1 MSWGGKGCSQM
12 LLFIPWLINTERK
25 WETLTGLSGAPEE
38 DSSQLWCFHLPTQ
51 PTWSFSRA
59 RRAPLRQ
66 RRQGYYPLWWHPP
79 KSFSATGTTSSQAMT
94 RGWEQLFGIWKL
106 LRSPSAETGILMAS
120 QSHDTK
126 LRRGWISYMPDNTV
140 FCSILLLFS
149 LRGEEYRKSKLFTA
163 AEHDSPKYILYVLY
177 HNFLHL
183 ERVSIHTCY

>member
-120 QSHDTK
+120 QSHVQNWEGVES
-126 LRRGWISYMPDNTV
+126 LICRIIQFSVASCCCLVWGGRNTEKAN
-140 FCSILLLFS
+140 CLLLQNMTLLSIFCM
-149 LRGEEYRKSKLFTA
+149 Y
-163 AEHDSPKYILYVLY
+163 YITT
-177 HNFLHL
+177 FF
-183 ERVSIHTCY
+183 I